1 MSTNEFRKKSVIGL
15 HGAARILTCFLV
27 AFTFQ
32 HQLAAAG
39 ESPVPLGRAGNFAVL
54 AGSTVTS
61 TGATIV
67 NGDLG
72 VSPGTAVT
80 GFPPGIVNGTIH
92 AGDAVTAG
100 AQTDLTIAYNDA
112 AGRSTAPILISG
124 NLGGRTLTPGLY
136 KSATSLE

>member
-15 HGAARILTCFLV
+15 HGAARILTCFLL

-32 HQLAAAG
+32 HQLAAA

-80 GFPPGIVNGTIH
+80 GFPPGTIIGTMH
-92 AGDAVTAG
+92 AGDTVAAN
-100 AQTDLTIAYNDA
+100 AQIDLTI
-112 AGRSTAPILISG
+112 
-124 NLGGRTLTPGLY
+124 
-136 KSATSLE
+136 

>member
-1 MSTNEFRKKSVIGL
+1 MTTNEFRKKSVIGL
-15 HGAARILTCFLV
+15 HGAARRLTCFLV

-80 GFPPGIVNGTIH
+80 GFPPGTISGTMH
-92 AGDAVTAG
+92 AGDTVAAN
-100 AQTDLTIAYNDA
+100 AQIDLTIAYNDA
-112 AGRSTAPILISG
+112 AGRSTAPVSVSG
-124 NLGGRTLTPGLY
+124 NLGGLTLT
-136 KSATSLE
+136 